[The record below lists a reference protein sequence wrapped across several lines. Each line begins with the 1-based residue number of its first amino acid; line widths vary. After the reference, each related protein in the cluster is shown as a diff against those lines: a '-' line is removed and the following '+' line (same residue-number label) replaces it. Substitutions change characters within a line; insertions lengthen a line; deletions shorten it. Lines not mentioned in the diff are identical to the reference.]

1 METKIYFLLHSLG
14 IGAKYRGFRYLAYG
28 IALCMED
35 EDYLLRVSKTLY
47 PKIAQTFQVSSSC
60 VERDIRTAISV
71 CWTRGN
77 RDLLF
82 SLSVHPVLTKPTNSE
97 FFDILSSYTI
107 NEQISNFAQT
117 YPTNLKASSNE
128 ALLFMRRYRFANCSC
143 FSCCFKDAYPSSN
156 VQ

>member
-1 METKIYFLLHSLG
+1 MPVCKDYVKNRIKGDLVMETEIYFLLHSLG

-97 FFDILSSYTI
+97 FFDILSSYI
-107 NEQISNFAQT
+107 KYYRAFPACRQ
-117 YPTNLKASSNE
+117 E
-128 ALLFMRRYRFANCSC
+128 A
-143 FSCCFKDAYPSSN
+143 
-156 VQ
+156 

>member
-1 METKIYFLLHSLG
+1 MFPPSCLEMVLLILSYTKNDTGMNVGNKITQKPHSSWVSFYPIIQLFFRCGIPYFCKKTVLFYKHG
-14 IGAKYRGFRYLAYG
+14 I
-28 IALCMED
+28 
-35 EDYLLRVSKTLY
+35 SKTLY

-97 FFDILSSYTI
+97 FFDILSSYI
-107 NEQISNFAQT
+107 KYYRAFPACRQ
-117 YPTNLKASSNE
+117 E
-128 ALLFMRRYRFANCSC
+128 A
-143 FSCCFKDAYPSSN
+143 
-156 VQ
+156 

>member
-1 METKIYFLLHSLG
+1 METKIYFLLHSLELVQNTADFA
-14 IGAKYRGFRYLAYG
+14 ISPMVSL
-28 IALCMED
+28 LCMED

-97 FFDILSSYTI
+97 FFDILSSYI
-107 NEQISNFAQT
+107 KYYRAFPACRQ
-117 YPTNLKASSNE
+117 E
-128 ALLFMRRYRFANCSC
+128 A
-143 FSCCFKDAYPSSN
+143 
-156 VQ
+156 

>member
-60 VERDIRTAISV
+60 VERAGPAETVICSFRFLCIR
-71 CWTRGN
+71 
-77 RDLLF
+77 F
-82 SLSVHPVLTKPTNSE
+82 
-97 FFDILSSYTI
+97 
-107 NEQISNFAQT
+107 
-117 YPTNLKASSNE
+117 
-128 ALLFMRRYRFANCSC
+128 
-143 FSCCFKDAYPSSN
+143 
-156 VQ
+156 

>member
-1 METKIYFLLHSLG
+1 METEIYFLLHSLG

-97 FFDILSSYTI
+97 FFDILSSSI
-107 NEQISNFAQT
+107 EIL
-117 YPTNLKASSNE
+117 P
-128 ALLFMRRYRFANCSC
+128 C
-143 FSCCFKDAYPSSN
+143 FSCLSSGGIKKTN
-156 VQ
+156 TEKITLPRPIILGDMHGAEVFFL

>member
-1 METKIYFLLHSLG
+1 METEIYFLLHSLG

-47 PKIAQTFQVSSSC
+47 PKIAQTFQVS
-60 VERDIRTAISV
+60 
-71 CWTRGN
+71 TRGN

-97 FFDILSSYTI
+97 FFDILSSYI
-107 NEQISNFAQT
+107 KYYRAFPACRQ
-117 YPTNLKASSNE
+117 E
-128 ALLFMRRYRFANCSC
+128 A
-143 FSCCFKDAYPSSN
+143 
-156 VQ
+156 

>member
-28 IALCMED
+28 IALCMERFPYLDTEQGMSVCMED

-97 FFDILSSYTI
+97 FFDILSSYI
-107 NEQISNFAQT
+107 KYYRAFPACRQ
-117 YPTNLKASSNE
+117 E
-128 ALLFMRRYRFANCSC
+128 A
-143 FSCCFKDAYPSSN
+143 
-156 VQ
+156 

>member
-1 METKIYFLLHSLG
+1 METEIYFLLHSLG

-97 FFDILSSYTI
+97 FLYFKFLYQIL
-107 NEQISNFAQT
+107 
-117 YPTNLKASSNE
+117 P
-128 ALLFMRRYRFANCSC
+128 C
-143 FSCCFKDAYPSSN
+143 FSCLSSGGIKKRI
-156 VQ
+156 QKR

>member
-60 VERDIRTAISV
+60 VE
-71 CWTRGN
+71 TRHPH
-77 RDLLF
+77 RYFRLLD
-82 SLSVHPVLTKPTNSE
+82 PRKP
-97 FFDILSSYTI
+97 
-107 NEQISNFAQT
+107 
-117 YPTNLKASSNE
+117 
-128 ALLFMRRYRFANCSC
+128 
-143 FSCCFKDAYPSSN
+143 
-156 VQ
+156 

>member
-47 PKIAQTFQVSSSC
+47 PKLAQTFQVSSSC

-97 FFDILSSYTI
+97 FFDILSSYI
-107 NEQISNFAQT
+107 KYYRAFPACRQ
-117 YPTNLKASSNE
+117 E
-128 ALLFMRRYRFANCSC
+128 A
-143 FSCCFKDAYPSSN
+143 
-156 VQ
+156 

>member
-1 METKIYFLLHSLG
+1 METEIYFLLHSLG

-97 FFDILSSYTI
+97 FFDILSSYI
-107 NEQISNFAQT
+107 NTTVLFL
-117 YPTNLKASSNE
+117 PVVRRHKKNE
-128 ALLFMRRYRFANCSC
+128 YRKDNTSAPYHIGGYAWRGSV
-143 FSCCFKDAYPSSN
+143 FSMIKR
-156 VQ
+156 

>member
-1 METKIYFLLHSLG
+1 METEIYFLLHSLG

-77 RDLLF
+77 RDTTVLF
-82 SLSVHPVLTKPTNSE
+82 LPVVRRHKKTNTE
-97 FFDILSSYTI
+97 KITLPRPIILGDMHGAEVFFL
-107 NEQISNFAQT
+107 
-117 YPTNLKASSNE
+117 
-128 ALLFMRRYRFANCSC
+128 
-143 FSCCFKDAYPSSN
+143 
-156 VQ
+156 

>member
-28 IALCMED
+28 IALCMEERFPYLDTEQGMSVCMED

-97 FFDILSSYTI
+97 FFDILSSYI
-107 NEQISNFAQT
+107 KYYRAFPACRQ
-117 YPTNLKASSNE
+117 E
-128 ALLFMRRYRFANCSC
+128 A
-143 FSCCFKDAYPSSN
+143 
-156 VQ
+156 